1 MFKRLLD
8 WFKDQDQNPENNDTP
23 SNSPNRAAA
32 ALLLEV
38 AFSDNEFSEAE
49 QASLPGLLHQHTHLP
64 EQECLEI
71 IKVAQQD
78 VDHALSLHQFTHYL
92 NEHFTLEQKLD
103 LCTTLWKVALSDNHI
118 DKYEDN
124 MIRKISDLL
133 HLRHSEFMQ
142 CKHKAIGSHGS

>member
-1 MFKRLLD
+1 MFKRVLD
-8 WFKDQDQNPENNDTP
+8 WFKDEQQTEESNA
-23 SNSPNRAAA
+23 NSPSRAAA

-49 QASLPGLLHQHTHLP
+49 RIALPGLLHQHTQLSI
-64 EQECLEI
+64 EECHELI
-71 IKVAQQD
+71 QVAQQD

-92 NEHFTLEQKLD
+92 NEQFSLDQKID
-103 LCTTLWKVALSDNHI
+103 LCTTLWKVALADQAI

-124 MIRKISDLL
+124 MIRKIADLL

-142 CKHKAIGSHGS
+142 CKHKALAQS

>member
-1 MFKRLLD
+1 MFKRVLD
-8 WFKDQDQNPENNDTP
+8 WFKDEQQTEESNA
-23 SNSPNRAAA
+23 NSPSRAAA

-49 QASLPGLLHQHTHLP
+49 RIALPGLLHQHTQLSV
-64 EQECLEI
+64 EECHELIE
-71 IKVAQQD
+71 VAQQD

-92 NEHFTLEQKLD
+92 NEEFSLDQKID
-103 LCTTLWKVALSDNHI
+103 LCITLWKVALSDQTI

-124 MIRKISDLL
+124 MIRKIADLL

-142 CKHKAIGSHGS
+142 CKHKALAQS

>member
-1 MFKRLLD
+1 MFKRVLD
-8 WFKDQDQNPENNDTP
+8 WFKDEQQTEDSNA
-23 SNSPNRAAA
+23 NSPSRAAA

-49 QASLPGLLHQHTHLP
+49 RAVLPGLLHQHTQLSL
-64 EQECLEI
+64 EECNELIE
-71 IKVAQQD
+71 VAQQD

-92 NEHFTLEQKLD
+92 NEQFSLEQKID
-103 LCTTLWKVALSDNHI
+103 LCTTLWKVALADQTI

-124 MIRKISDLL
+124 MIRKIADLL

-142 CKHKAIGSHGS
+142 CKHKALAQS

>member
-1 MFKRLLD
+1 MFKRVLD
-8 WFKDQDQNPENNDTP
+8 WFKDEQQTEESDA
-23 SNSPNRAAA
+23 NSPSRAAA

-49 QASLPGLLHQHTHLP
+49 RIALPGLLHQHTQLSV
-64 EQECLEI
+64 EECHELIE
-71 IKVAQQD
+71 VAQQD

-92 NEHFTLEQKLD
+92 NEQFSLDQKID
-103 LCTTLWKVALSDNHI
+103 LCTTLWKVALSDQTI

-124 MIRKISDLL
+124 MIRKIADLL

-142 CKHKAIGSHGS
+142 CKHKALAQS

>member
-1 MFKRLLD
+1 MFKRVLD
-8 WFKDQDQNPENNDTP
+8 WFKDEQQTEESNA
-23 SNSPNRAAA
+23 NSPSRAAA

-49 QASLPGLLHQHTHLP
+49 RIALPGLLHQHTQLSV
-64 EQECLEI
+64 EECHELI
-71 IKVAQQD
+71 QVAQQD

-92 NEHFTLEQKLD
+92 NEEFSLDQKID
-103 LCTTLWKVALSDNHI
+103 LCITLWKVALSDQTI

-124 MIRKISDLL
+124 MIRKIADLL

-142 CKHKAIGSHGS
+142 CKHKALAQS

>member
-1 MFKRLLD
+1 MFKRLVD
-8 WFKDQDQNPENNDTP
+8 WFKEDQKNEEAP
-23 SNSPNRAAA
+23 SNSPSRAAA

-38 AFSDNEFSEAE
+38 AFSDNEFSESERKA
-49 QASLPGLLHQHTHLP
+49 LPELLRQHTQLSI
-64 EQECLEI
+64 EECLELI
-71 IKVAQQD
+71 EVAQQD

-92 NEHFTLEQKLD
+92 NEQFTLQQKLD
-103 LCTTLWKVALSDNHI
+103 LCITLWKVALSDDRI

-142 CKHKAIGSHGS
+142 CKHKAINPHGS